1 MGNILITD
9 SVYFYYRFYH
19 GDGWIQNIPVAKDY
33 YQIAAQE
40 QYEPARQRLL
50 EIESSEEQQME
61 QKSTPQPRAIP
72 TSKPWKIMSLF
83 SSRRKV
89 SA

>member
-1 MGNILITD
+1 M
-9 SVYFYYRFYH
+9 
-19 GDGWIQNIPVAKDY
+19 AKDY

-50 EIESSEEQQME
+50 EIESSEQQQME
-61 QKSTPQPRAIP
+61 QKSMPQQRTIP
-72 TSKPWKIMSLF
+72 TSKPWRIMSLF
-83 SSRRKV
+83 GSRRKV